1 VTNGSKKSMRFRIIF
16 YALLIL
22 LVLFS
27 IGPIIWMLFS
37 SLRPKNEFFMIPP
50 SILPKHWT
58 VINYFLLFKETA
70 FVQFLLNSI
79 WISLGTIVISTVVGI
94 LAAYSLTRFNYR
106 GRNMFALFSLFA
118 YMLPTILLVIPLYL
132 LVVSIGL
139 ADKLTGLVLAYVAL
153 CLPYCLW
160 LLRSFFQTL
169 PIELE
174 ESAFI
179 DGAGRIRTLIYVVLP
194 MMIPGIVATTVYSFT
209 YVWNEYLFALIF
221 MTSDAKRT
229 FPVGLESFVT
239 NFDVYWEY
247 ILSGSIIVSIPA
259 VIVFLA
265 TQRSLIKG
273 YGAGAVKG

>member
-1 VTNGSKKSMRFRIIF
+1 MAKGSKKSLKFRIIF
-16 YALLIL
+16 YVSLVL

-50 SILPKHWT
+50 TNFPKHWT
-58 VINYFLLFKETA
+58 VINYFLIFKDTA
-70 FVQFLLNSI
+70 FFQFLLNSI
-79 WISLGTIVISTVVGI
+79 WISAGTIVISTVVGI
-94 LAAYSLTRFNYR
+94 LAAYSLTRFNYK
-106 GRNMFALFSLFA
+106 GRNLFALFSLFA

-132 LVVSIGL
+132 LVVQIGL

-153 CLPYCLW
+153 CLPYCIW
-160 LLRSFFQTL
+160 LLRSFFQTI

-179 DGAGRIRTLIYVVLP
+179 DGAGRIKTLLHVVLP

-239 NFDVYWEY
+239 SFDVYWEY

-259 VIVFLA
+259 VVVFLA